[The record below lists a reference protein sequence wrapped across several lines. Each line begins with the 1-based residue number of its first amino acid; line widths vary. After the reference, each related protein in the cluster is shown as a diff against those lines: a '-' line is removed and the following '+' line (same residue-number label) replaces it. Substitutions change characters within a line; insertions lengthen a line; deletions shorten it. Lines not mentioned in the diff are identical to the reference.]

1 MIEIGAF
8 FGSTN
13 GDSARVASLIQSL
26 CESHPLLAGWAT
38 VETLDISEYLLE
50 EMLDFPLI
58 LIGAPTWNV
67 GQLQKDWQ
75 ASFEEFDELDLTGK
89 YVAVYGM
96 GDQRGYP
103 DTFADAIF
111 FLADKAMERG
121 ANLVGRWPTVGYD
134 YTQSWAEVDGLFIG
148 LPLDDINQPEE
159 TEPRLIAWLA
169 QIREETTSLSGIEH
183 RS

>member
-1 MIEIGAF
+1 MIEIGVF

-13 GDSARVASLIQSL
+13 GDSARVASLISSL
-26 CESHPLLAGWAT
+26 CESNPTLLGWAT
-38 VETLDISEYLLE
+38 VETLDIAEYVLE

-58 LIGAPTWNV
+58 LIGAPTWNI

-75 ASFEEFDELDLTGK
+75 AVFDEFDDLDLSGK

-121 ANLVGRWPTVGYD
+121 ATLVGRVATEGYE
-134 YTQSWAEVDGLFIG
+134 YAQSWAEVDGLFVG
-148 LPLDDINQPEE
+148 LPLDDINQPEL
-159 TEPRLIAWLA
+159 TEARVLAWLLQVRNETA
-169 QIREETTSLSGIEH
+169 QLELN
-183 RS
+183 